1 MRLISKRQIFSS
13 SADRTSGTTGNFVL
27 NCGQQQYKGE
37 NYEYKVYLQSL
48 DLRNDF
54 YQISAA
60 LKNDVVRLSTD
71 NGSTFTNYTI
81 PDGSPDM
88 PAIVNFLIKTCMI
101 ASTTYNSATG
111 QLNFSEA
118 GPLVFDNTFANN
130 PNSAYMAIGM
140 LGPTQGTPAGITT
153 IPAAVAPA
161 FSASPNLVST
171 RRITDLDVLCPSI
184 SEDRFQTQSMSDLIQ
199 SQRVARVPIDAAFLQ
214 RIIYTDL
221 DGANGT
227 FISAAKDTL
236 DQFHI
241 ILQDCTGILLVPKI
255 DWTFVLAIEV
265 WSDTDRN
272 IQKLLA
278 DLVASSNVTN
288 RLLQLLVVGGAE
300 TVPDEQ
306 DIVQDMEYEE
316 IPGLVPYG
324 YPLPMDIHAGVR
336 APFNLGI

>member
-1 MRLISKRQIFSS
+1 MRLVSKRQIFAS
-13 SADRTSGTTGNFVL
+13 SADRASGTTGNFVL

-60 LKNDVVRLSTD
+60 LGNNVVRLSVD
-71 NGSTFTNYTI
+71 NGATYTNYTI
-81 PDGSPDM
+81 PDGAPDM
-88 PAIVNFLIKTCMI
+88 PAIVNFLKTTCGL
-101 ASTTYNSATG
+101 ASAAYNSATG
-111 QLNFSEA
+111 KLTFSEA
-118 GPLVFDNTFANN
+118 TPVLFDNTAAN
-130 PNSAYMAIGM
+130 PASAYAALGM
-140 LGPTQGTPAGITT
+140 PQGSVTT
-153 IPAAVAPA
+153 IPPAVAPA
-161 FSASPNLVST
+161 FSSTPNIVSI
-171 RRITDLDVLCPSI
+171 RKITDLDVLCPTL
-184 SEDRFQTQSMSDLIQ
+184 SEDRFQTQAMGDLQQ

-236 DQFHI
+236 DQFQI
-241 ILQDCTGILLVPKI
+241 SLQDCTGIPLLPAI
-255 DWTFVLAIEV
+255 DWTFVLAVEV

-278 DLVASSNVTN
+278 DLVASSSVTN
-288 RLLQLLVVGGAE
+288 RLLQLLVVGGADS
-300 TVPDEQ
+300 VPAEQ
-306 DIVQDMEYEE
+306 DIAQDMEYEE

-324 YPLPMDIHAGVR
+324 YPLPMDLHAGVR